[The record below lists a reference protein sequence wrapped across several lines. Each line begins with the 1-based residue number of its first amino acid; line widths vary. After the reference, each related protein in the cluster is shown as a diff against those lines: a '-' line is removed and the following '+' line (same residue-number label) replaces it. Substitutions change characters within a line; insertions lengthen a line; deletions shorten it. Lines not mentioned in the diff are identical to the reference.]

1 MKFIIT
7 ESKMTSILHKLLNR
21 VFEGFDGIYSDWAEF
36 NCGMGVCCDP
46 YAVGFTLPDKGY
58 NEYIFKLVDGEIY
71 DDDGDYPKKI
81 SNDLPEP
88 CYERPDLK
96 DPRFDTIV
104 FYQDYAEEIERFLGS
119 SIIWKKELLHLL
131 NFEFGMDAK
140 EIIFI

>member
-46 YAVGFTLPDKGY
+46 YAVGFSLPDKEY
-58 NEYIFKLVDGEIY
+58 NEYMFKLVDGEKY
-71 DDDGDYPKKI
+71 DDDGDYPDKI
-81 SNDLPEP
+81 SDDLPEP

-104 FYQDYAEEIERFLGS
+104 FYQDYADEIERFLGPS
-119 SIIWKKELLHLL
+119 NFWENELLRLL

>member
-7 ESKMTSILHKLLNR
+7 ESKMTNVLHKLLNS
-21 VFEGFDGIYSDWAEF
+21 VFEGFDGIYGDWAEF

-46 YAVGFTLPDKGY
+46 YAVGFTLPDKEY
-58 NEYIFKLVDGEIY
+58 NEYMFKLVDGEKY

-81 SNDLPEP
+81 SDDLPEP

-104 FYQDYAEEIERFLGS
+104 FYQDYADEIENYLGPS
-119 SIIWKKELLHLL
+119 SVWENELLRLL

-140 EIIFI
+140 GIIFI